1 MIDLKKL
8 FKKISWKIKG
18 VSVYALVG
26 ESGTGKSFRAQLLAE
41 KYGIKLIIDD
51 GLLIYNDKIIAGQS
65 AKREKTFLAAV
76 KVALFDDK
84 KHRDGAAKAL
94 QSHSF
99 KKILILGTSEKMVNK
114 IAARLQ
120 IPQPQKIIK
129 IEDIASREEIETAM
143 RSRRVEGKHV
153 IPVPSLEVQRNYP
166 KIFYD
171 KIRLFFKKKKTPFV
185 GTEQSKL
192 FEKSVVRPE
201 FSKVGT
207 VEISESAL
215 SQMVFN
221 CIQEYDKEVVI
232 KKLNIKA
239 FGG

>member
-1 MIDLKKL
+1 M
-8 FKKISWKIKG
+8 
-18 VSVYALVG
+18 
-26 ESGTGKSFRAQLLAE
+26 
-41 KYGIKLIIDD
+41 
-51 GLLIYNDKIIAGQS
+51 
-65 AKREKTFLAAV
+65 AAV

-120 IPQPQKIIK
+120 IPQPQ
-129 IEDIASREEIETAM
+129 EIETAM

-207 VEISESAL
+207 VEISKSAL
-215 SQMVFN
+215 TQMVFN
-221 CIQEYDKEVVI
+221 CIEEYDKEVVI
-232 KKLNIKA
+232 KKLNIKKEEGGYRLDLTIDIP
-239 FGG
+239 FGTQLTGKINQLQKYIIEQIERYTGILIIQINVIIDKIINREDSNP